1 MNSSCRVTDAVA
13 FSRPQRERCAR
24 RGESLLA
31 TVAVLAIVLL
41 LATGAVRAE
50 VAPVTAYASQT
61 SAWVGQ
67 RLSFYIELRA
77 RGTFQGT
84 ASFDLPR
91 IPRTLLIK
99 IGEPLVSSKQLE
111 GDTWFVQQHEFALFT
126 QQAGTL
132 RVPAINVRFARREG
146 YTGPASDV
154 QVQSPALELEIRRP
168 PGSDDIDFLITTESL
183 DVTETWEPVPG
194 PAKVG
199 ATFKRSI
206 VQRAAQVPGM
216 ALAPAPDTS
225 PEGIRVY
232 PGGAETNDKLTR
244 GEFLGE
250 RRETITYLV
259 QKPGI
264 IELPAIDH
272 VWWNPKT
279 EELQSKT
286 LPAVT
291 FEVVATTAG
300 TAAKPLSAGNA
311 LAWLLAT
318 ILILAAGIWQRLRLA
333 SWAKQYWYRL
343 NPPDSVAA
351 RKLLRACRDN
361 DAAAAE
367 AAWVEWRNNRVRSFR
382 PSPELQAALLE
393 LQRCLFGPSV
403 ATTVWRGNAL
413 AHAFKSLLGATTN
426 DARAATA
433 DLPSLNP

>member
-1 MNSSCRVTDAVA
+1 MKSKISGRWCVI
-13 FSRPQRERCAR
+13 F
-24 RGESLLA
+24 
-31 TVAVLAIVLL
+31 LL
-41 LATGAVRAE
+41 LWPAAVCAE
-50 VAPVTAYASQT
+50 VAPVTVYAPEPR
-61 SAWVGQ
+61 AWVGE

-77 RGTFQGT
+77 RGSFAGT

-91 IPRTLLIK
+91 IPRALLIK

-111 GDTWFVQQHEFALFT
+111 GDTWFVQQHEFALFA
-126 QQAGTL
+126 QQPGTL

-154 QVQSPALELEIRRP
+154 QAQAPALELEIRRP
-168 PGSDDIDFLITTESL
+168 PGSDDIDFLITTEAL
-183 DVTETWEPVPG
+183 DVTETWEPAPG

-206 VQRAAQVPGM
+206 VQRAEQVPGM
-216 ALAPAPDTS
+216 ALAPALGTS

-232 PGGAETNDKLTR
+232 PGRAETNDKLTR

-264 IELPAIDH
+264 IELPAIDY

-286 LPAVT
+286 LPAAT
-291 FEVVATTAG
+291 FEVAAIADG
-300 TAAKPLSAGNA
+300 TAAKPLSAGSA
-311 LAWLLAT
+311 RAWLLAT
-318 ILILAAGIWQRLRLA
+318 VVILATGIWQRLRLA
-333 SWAKQYWYRL
+333 SWAKQYWSRL

-367 AAWVEWRNNRVRSFR
+367 AAWVGWRNTRDTGFR
-382 PSPELQAALLE
+382 PGPELQSALLE

-403 ATTVWRGNAL
+403 ATTAWRGDAL
-413 AHAFKSLLGATTN
+413 AHAFKSLLAATTK
-426 DARAATA
+426 DARAATS